1 VVVEGVAMT
10 TELPLREGEWVETL
24 PGAPLPDHYY
34 LPCQARGRVVIVD
47 DDSTAEPSEWVT
59 VLFSRSG
66 RPVRLHR
73 RWIRRVSR

>member
-1 VVVEGVAMT
+1 MT
-10 TELPLREGEWVETL
+10 AEQPLREGEWVETL

-34 LPCQARGRVVIVD
+34 LPTGARGRVVVID
-47 DDSTAEPSEWVT
+47 DDSTAEPSQWVT

-73 RWIRRVSR
+73 RWVRRLAPAAPQRR